1 MPTKTSVSKVN
12 ALLNPTLEE
21 TYDPQSMIALV
32 PIHADH
38 KVADIGSGPGWLSI
52 PIAKA
57 WRSALLSHGATLVLK

>member
-38 KVADIGSGPGWLSI
+38 KVADIGSGPVSYTHLTLPTI
-52 PIAKA
+52 
-57 WRSALLSHGATLVLK
+57 LLV